1 MPLSGL
7 APSRSYPAASLDT
20 AKAALTRRRYAAG
33 RREPIPADAW
43 SFARI
48 EESPSVDGLG
58 RDRAIVASDSH
69 LYLHAGFET
78 GWIYE
83 LIYAA
88 PDPRVPR
95 LGHLRVRD
103 SIRLPPHPDPAAQGN

>member
-83 LIYAA
+83 LIYEAR
-88 PDPRVPR
+88 DPRVLG
-95 LGHLRVRD
+95 LGHLGVRD
-103 SIRLPPHPDPAAQGN
+103 FISFLKHAAADAEGN